1 MVSTV
6 MLLWALFQQTPAA
19 QPAGPAPSSA
29 ANAAAESTSDLD
41 TELSKVKRV
50 YVDSFGDDAIS
61 KQLQSMV
68 VNALNES
75 KRFIVTENKDKADAI
90 LKGNALEKT
99 SQELHAIGEGTSVA
113 GAAGSEHGSVHGSV
127 NGDTGSISGSHSG
140 GFIAHALGESDSQA
154 STETVNDARLAVRL
168 VVSNG
173 DVVWTSTQES
183 TGAKYKGASAD
194 VADKVV
200 KQLVRDLDR
209 IARQQPPAPAE
220 ALKPESSP
228 TPTERP
234 AVPTASVV
242 VQSTPSGAD
251 ITVDGW
257 FVGNAPSTLR
267 LPAGE
272 HTITIAASGYKR
284 WERKIVVIV
293 GSDVTLSAT
302 LERTQ

>member
-1 MVSTV
+1 MLSTL
-6 MLLWALFQQTPAA
+6 MFICTLFQQAQAVQPAA
-19 QPAGPAPSSA
+19 PAPPSP
-29 ANAAAESTSDLD
+29 ANAAAESATDLD
-41 TELSKVKRV
+41 AELLKVKRV

-75 KRFIVTENKDKADAI
+75 KRFVVTENKDKADAI
-90 LKGNALEKT
+90 LKGNALERT

-113 GAAGSEHGSVHGSV
+113 GAAGSEHGSISGSV
-127 NGDTGSISGSHSG
+127 SGDTGSISGSHSG

-154 STETVNDARLAVRL
+154 STETINDARLAVRL

-200 KQLVRDLDR
+200 KQLVRDMDR
-209 IARQQPPAPAE
+209 MARQQTQAPAD
-220 ALKPESSP
+220 ALKPQSSP
-228 TPTERP
+228 APTERP
-234 AVPTASVV
+234 TAPSASVAV
-242 VQSTPSGAD
+242 HSTPSGAD

-257 FVGNAPSTLR
+257 FVGNAPSTLK

-272 HTITIAASGYKR
+272 HTISIAASGFKA
-284 WERKIVVIV
+284 WQRKIVVIV
-293 GSDVTLSAT
+293 GSDVTLNAT
-302 LERTQ
+302 LEKQ